1 MQILRNKNA
10 LRSWIAIM
18 RSQRK
23 SVAFVPTMGALHEG
37 HLSLVKLGQ
46 QKCSLTIASIFVNP
60 KQFGANEDLDK
71 YPRTEAE
78 DLKRLE
84 EIKTS
89 AVYIPTVE
97 DIYPDGFSTQVSV
110 GHMSKILCGVTRPVF
125 FDGVATVVSK
135 LLMQVLPDVALFG
148 EKDYQQLQ
156 VIKRMVED
164 LDIPVTIESC
174 ATLRE
179 ADGLAMS
186 SRNRYLSAS
195 DRAIAP
201 KLFGIMNQCRLR
213 MLEANTAFDVI
224 LNVAKAE
231 IITLGFDK
239 VDYLECVDAKTLAPV
254 VDLKSPAR
262 LLVAAYLGETRLI
275 DNIAV

>member
-23 SVAFVPTMGALHEG
+23 SVAFAPTMGALHEG

-46 QKCSLTIASIFVNP
+46 QKCSLTLASIFINP

-89 AVYIPTVE
+89 AVYIPSVE
-97 DIYPDGFSTQVSV
+97 DIYPDGFSTSVSV
-110 GHMSKILCGVTRPVF
+110 GKLATILCGKSRIGH

-135 LLMQVLPDVALFG
+135 LLMQVLPDIAIFG
-148 EKDYQQLQ
+148 EKDFQQLQ
-156 VIKRMVED
+156 VIKRMAQD
-164 LDIPVTIESC
+164 LDIPVTIESG

-186 SRNRYLSAS
+186 SRNRYLSAA
-195 DRAIAP
+195 DRAVAP
-201 KLFGIMNQCRLR
+201 KLFGIMNNCRLR
-213 MLEANTAFDVI
+213 MLQASEPFNVI
-224 LNVAKAE
+224 LDQAKIE
-231 IITLGFDK
+231 ILASGFDK
-239 VDYLECVDAKTLAPV
+239 VDYLECVDATSLLPV
-254 VDLKSPAR
+254 MNLKNPAR

-275 DNIAV
+275 DNISV